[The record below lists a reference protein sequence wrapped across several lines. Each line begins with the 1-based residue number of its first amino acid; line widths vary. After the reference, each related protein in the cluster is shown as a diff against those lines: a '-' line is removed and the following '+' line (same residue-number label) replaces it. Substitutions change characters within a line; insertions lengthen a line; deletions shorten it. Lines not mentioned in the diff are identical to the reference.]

1 MDLHFNVLKAGVKM
15 KSKIMFLY
23 MLHVFVYG
31 MRKEN
36 FQLSVLLKI
45 TRLKKYFHLYYS
57 VIEPYTWN

>member
-1 MDLHFNVLKAGVKM
+1 M
-15 KSKIMFLY
+15 KSEIMFLY

-36 FQLSVLLKI
+36 FQLPVLLKI
-45 TRLKKYFHLYYS
+45 TRLKKYFLLYYF